1 MLRLLSHTLLLK
13 PLQDRRHLV
22 SAECLRARLGAS
34 SACSWLLGLGI
45 WMDMGELR
53 APWDAG

>member
-22 SAECLRARLGAS
+22 SVECLRGGLGAL
-34 SACSWLLGLGI
+34 SARSWLLGLGI